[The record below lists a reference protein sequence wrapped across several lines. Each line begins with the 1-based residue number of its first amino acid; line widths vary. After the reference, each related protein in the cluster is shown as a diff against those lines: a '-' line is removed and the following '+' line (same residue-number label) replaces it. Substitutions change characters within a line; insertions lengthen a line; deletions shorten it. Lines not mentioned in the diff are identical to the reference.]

1 MAQSSP
7 PNNGD
12 CPYCKAKKSL
22 VWESETKSG
31 KQFYKCAKCKEQVS
45 K

>member
-1 MAQSSP
+1 MPA

-22 VWESETKSG
+22 HLDHVDKNTG
-31 KQFYKCAKCKEQVS
+31 KEFWKCGKCGDVVS

>member
-1 MAQSSP
+1 MPA

-22 VWESETKSG
+22 YFDYVDKKYG
-31 KQFYKCAKCKEQVS
+31 KEYWKCSKCKERVL